1 MSRSLKIFWTSNKDI
16 FAAAVLRLP
25 AAWRAHFPL
34 QVLGMSPAFHSAEAL
49 RQALASASGRGR
61 VLAALRKKQTT
72 EPKVVEMAIQAL
84 PMEMQQEMRD
94 KAVEEPRRAKAAR
107 HKAEEDDT
115 MDQWEAAMAARRSIR
130 AEASA
135 EAQTL
140 YEERVAEDRARVRR
154 KFFPQKDRQ
163 VKHSGHRWSHPMPA
177 ALQQTVQDLQSNDT
191 GLPAAQASPV
201 AAMLEQ
207 WCKVGSWAVCKACH
221 SLEPR
226 HLKEIDARR
235 TAHRRWWTQCKWC
248 AGAQGVDGVPQV
260 ADVPKP
266 LRSLTPAC
274 VKALQPL
281 ELDCG
286 PYQRPPHGYRVH
298 TALARL
304 AWAQQSV
311 EEKLAALPRQE
322 RKPAKKAFTFLMRAG
337 SRSEYRAFIKQHEDF
352 LRQNPGPADAD
363 RKRPLQMLEVTWLYA
378 ARLLRFTRVASKKS
392 FDPSNCI
399 ACCPAPR
406 QRALSVLCGRTFT
419 GIPTTVRQS
428 SAPPTFAGCSVA
440 GCSTRGTRMRR
451 TWAAA
456 PSAVPSCGRSSGRS
470 WTTPPTTSCS
480 SSFIFDLCLW
490 SDIGAKRH
498 VQPQLSMRIML
509 KGCTFTPAY
518 WAQRHAAVLDLQRQC
533 GYPILFKTWAP
544 YEWSAPY
551 HAALLHDLAALLRS
565 RQHSAGLETL
575 HLAHVMVELLRE
587 WVAGG
592 ARKHGEQSS
601 TWKSHAMAATLPGG
615 QRCRI
620 NFAARLEFQD
630 GKRKQASQQYH
641 GRGAVHLHALLF
653 AEELEALQLHSRL
666 QATEPP
672 EGHHLR
678 GYVDGPVELHG
689 QRVASSRSRVGMG
702 CQGRSCQTAAY
713 RKGFGLGHPSLR
725 SRGAGCVEV
734 PRGQPDAPSSTLRQ
748 RPQSDAALR
757 GNL

>member
-1 MSRSLKIFWTSNKDI
+1 MPKRPAASVPRCAAQAPPVRRRLRGKQSAAEDAVLPPAPPGAEPRMQRPAASTNLCHGRPGEPCVFSTSDSGARARYQGASRQCPWCSAEAMSEALAAHNGRVQMSRSLKIFWTSNKDI

-235 TAHRRWWTQCKWC
+235 TASPLVDTCKWC

-378 ARLLRFTRVASKKS
+378 ARS
-392 FDPSNCI
+392 
-399 ACCPAPR
+399 
-406 QRALSVLCGRTFT
+406 
-419 GIPTTVRQS
+419 
-428 SAPPTFAGCSVA
+428 
-440 GCSTRGTRMRR
+440 
-451 TWAAA
+451 
-456 PSAVPSCGRSSGRS
+456 
-470 WTTPPTTSCS
+470 
-480 SSFIFDLCLW
+480 
-490 SDIGAKRH
+490 
-498 VQPQLSMRIML
+498 
-509 KGCTFTPAY
+509 
-518 WAQRHAAVLDLQRQC
+518 
-533 GYPILFKTWAP
+533 
-544 YEWSAPY
+544 
-551 HAALLHDLAALLRS
+551 
-565 RQHSAGLETL
+565 
-575 HLAHVMVELLRE
+575 
-587 WVAGG
+587 
-592 ARKHGEQSS
+592 
-601 TWKSHAMAATLPGG
+601 
-615 QRCRI
+615 
-620 NFAARLEFQD
+620 
-630 GKRKQASQQYH
+630 
-641 GRGAVHLHALLF
+641 
-653 AEELEALQLHSRL
+653 
-666 QATEPP
+666 
-672 EGHHLR
+672 
-678 GYVDGPVELHG
+678 
-689 QRVASSRSRVGMG
+689 
-702 CQGRSCQTAAY
+702 
-713 RKGFGLGHPSLR
+713 
-725 SRGAGCVEV
+725 
-734 PRGQPDAPSSTLRQ
+734 
-748 RPQSDAALR
+748 
-757 GNL
+757 